1 MELQKK
7 LLKSKK
13 SLIEIIGFS
22 SLALSF
28 FFFVA
33 ERVWV
38 PLIIFYKTFFDL
50 AEVQLEKYQDSLYK
64 FFIKLT
70 FHYTRRNL
78 GKGERH
84 IFFNFV

>member
-28 FFFVA
+28 FFVV

-38 PLIIFYKTFFDL
+38 SLIIFYKTFFDL
-50 AEVQLEKYQDSLYK
+50 AEV
-64 FFIKLT
+64 
-70 FHYTRRNL
+70 
-78 GKGERH
+78 
-84 IFFNFV
+84 